1 MARHDD
7 LPCELLPVPGPTARH
22 ARVVAT
28 ARQVMLIA
36 LVGGAIE
43 TGAQTR
49 PPAPPDSSPSA
60 MAESKPWTGD
70 FDGMVARR
78 GIRILTP
85 YSRTHYFVDK
95 GQPRGLVHDIAVEL
109 EEEINRQLK
118 TTRQNRV
125 FVVVRPTSRD
135 DLGRGDRRDAGHAR
149 QREGIEGR

>member
-1 MARHDD
+1 MSRNDD
-7 LPCELLPVPGPTARH
+7 LSRDVLPVPAPVVRH
-22 ARVVAT
+22 ALLAAT

-60 MAESKPWTGD
+60 MAASKPWTGD

-109 EEEINRQLK
+109 EEEINA
-118 TTRQNRV
+118 
-125 FVVVRPTSRD
+125 S
-135 DLGRGDRRDAGHAR
+135 
-149 QREGIEGR
+149 